1 MKQYI
6 NGIFNYCD
14 RWCERCPL
22 ASECGNYAP
31 YFKGG
36 EHELLSRDKQ
46 NKVFWKSVDSRAP
59 EVIKFVE
66 IKAKEQGIDI
76 SDVEVIDTRKKFD
89 LFQGEAKTN
98 EVLRVG
104 RKYEDQVDDW
114 FDDASEK
121 YPLRAEDATISE
133 LKLAPDAPFENIK
146 EINNMIEVV
155 FRYQLQIYLKLS
167 RAFFSKGKEEI
178 GEQEGDDS
186 TGAARLIIEFIDR
199 SLVGWHV
206 FYNSFTN
213 EQESILPIMFT
224 LLSIRNRLLKEFPAV
239 MEFKRAGFDV
249 NEDINLSQKHAVLTV
264 SGSYCC
270 STSKIPL
277 TVMVAFPCKVSL
289 LHLAV

>member
-31 YFKGG
+31 YFAGG
-36 EHELLSRDKQ
+36 AEELLKRDKQ
-46 NKVFWKSVDSRAP
+46 NRQFWNSVDSRTVGVL
-59 EVIKFVE
+59 EFVNR
-66 IKAKEQGIDI
+66 KAQEKGVDV

-114 FDDASEK
+114 FDEAAEK
-121 YPLRAEDATISE
+121 YPLRAEDIAVSE
-133 LKLAPDAPFENIK
+133 LKLAADAPFENIE
-146 EINNMIEVV
+146 EINSMIEVV

-167 RAFFSKGKEEI
+167 RAFFSKGKEEL
-178 GEQEGDDS
+178 GEQEGEDS
-186 TGAARLIIEFIDR
+186 NGAARLIVEFIDR

-206 FYNSFTN
+206 FYNSFIE

-224 LLSIRNRLLKEFPAV
+224 LLSIRNRLFKEFPEV
-239 MEFKRAGFDV
+239 MAFKRAGFDTWK
-249 NEDINLSQKHAVLTV
+249 D
-264 SGSYCC
+264 
-270 STSKIPL
+270 
-277 TVMVAFPCKVSL
+277 
-289 LHLAV
+289 

>member
-1 MKQYI
+1 MEQYI

-31 YFKGG
+31 YFEGST
-36 EHELLSRDKQ
+36 EELLTRDKKNRQ
-46 NKVFWKSVDSRAP
+46 FWNSVDNRTGEALAFT
-59 EVIKFVE
+59 EKI
-66 IKAKEQGIDI
+66 AKEQKVDV

-114 FDDASEK
+114 FDDACEK
-121 YPLRAEDATISE
+121 YPLRAEDVTISE
-133 LKLAPDAPFENIK
+133 LKLAPDAPFENV
-146 EINNMIEVV
+146 EELNNMIEVV

-167 RAFFSKGKEEI
+167 RAFFSKGKEELDQ
-178 GEQEGDDS
+178 QEGEDS
-186 TGAARLIIEFIDR
+186 NGAARMIIELIDR

-206 FYNSFTN
+206 FYNSFIK

-249 NEDINLSQKHAVLTV
+249 NEDINLS
-264 SGSYCC
+264 
-270 STSKIPL
+270 
-277 TVMVAFPCKVSL
+277 
-289 LHLAV
+289 

>member
-31 YFKGG
+31 YFTGGG
-36 EHELLSRDKQ
+36 EELLKRDEKNRQ
-46 NKVFWKSVDSRAP
+46 FWSSVDGRAS
-59 EVIKFVE
+59 EALAFTQKM
-66 IKAKEQGIDI
+66 AKEQGVDV

-114 FDDASEK
+114 FDEAGEK
-121 YPLRAEDATISE
+121 YPLRAEDIAVSE
-133 LKLAPDAPFENIK
+133 LKLAPDAPFDNID

-167 RAFFSKGKEEI
+167 RAFFSKGKEEL
-178 GEQEGDDS
+178 GEQEGEDS
-186 TGAARLIIEFIDR
+186 NGAAKLIVEFIDR
-199 SLVGWHV
+199 SLVGWYV
-206 FYNSFTN
+206 FYNSFTE
-213 EQESILPIMFT
+213 EQTSIFPIMFT
-224 LLSIRNRLLKEFPAV
+224 LLSIRNRLLKEFPSA
-239 MEFKRAGFDV
+239 MEFKRAGFD
-249 NEDINLSQKHAVLTV
+249 T
-264 SGSYCC
+264 GRG
-270 STSKIPL
+270 
-277 TVMVAFPCKVSL
+277 
-289 LHLAV
+289 

>member
-31 YFKGG
+31 YFTGSA
-36 EHELLSRDKQ
+36 EELLKRDKKNRQ
-46 NKVFWKSVDSRAP
+46 FWSGVDGRAA
-59 EVIKFVE
+59 EVLAFTEKMA
-66 IKAKEQGIDI
+66 KAQGVDV
-76 SDVEVIDTRKKFD
+76 SDVEVIDARKKFD

-114 FDDASEK
+114 FDDAAEK
-121 YPLRAEDATISE
+121 YPLRAEDIAVSE
-133 LKLAPDAPFENIK
+133 LKLAADTPFKNVE

-167 RAFFSKGKEEI
+167 RAFFSKGKEEL
-178 GEQEGDDS
+178 GEQQGEDS
-186 TGAARLIIEFIDR
+186 NGAARLIVEFIDR

-206 FYNSFTN
+206 FYNSFN
-213 EQESILPIMFT
+213 EEQTSILPSMFT
-224 LLSIRNRLLKEFPAV
+224 LLSIRNRILKEFPVV
-239 MEFKRAGFDV
+239 MAFKRVGFDGG
-249 NEDINLSQKHAVLTV
+249 NE
-264 SGSYCC
+264 
-270 STSKIPL
+270 
-277 TVMVAFPCKVSL
+277 
-289 LHLAV
+289 